1 MKILYEKYNAPGEII
16 VVLLLYVYFLMSG
29 HNVSISIN
37 PEEDDDDD
45 FGVDMMDLMDE
56 KTAQIF
62 SITTLSLSTLFWMV
76 IINLLFL

>member
-37 PEEDDDDD
+37 PEEDDDD

-62 SITTLSLSTLFWMV
+62 SITTLSLSTLFWMA